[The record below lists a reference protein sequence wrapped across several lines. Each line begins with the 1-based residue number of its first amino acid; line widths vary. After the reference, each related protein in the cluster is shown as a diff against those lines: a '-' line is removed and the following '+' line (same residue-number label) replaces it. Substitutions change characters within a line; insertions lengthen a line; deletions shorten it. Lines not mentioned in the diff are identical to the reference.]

1 MRALLSWVSLGL
13 LLSLNFACSGDDTAS
28 GGEGSGTGTLSGQQ
42 PANRP
47 APGDPGPSNPGTSN
61 PGPSNPGPSNPGPS
75 DPFHPQPQPAHSTAN
90 QGFGYTMGLTAD
102 DRLAPGTVLASCHG
116 LPQGLDSPHA
126 GSCNPYTGD
135 TSCERALPVLCVR
148 KDESAAPGGFPYD
161 FYNGWAEGHLAA
173 TAPVIGASL
182 HGVEEADA
190 LCREQLGEGFRMA
203 EHHDAGGGWGLVG
216 WDDGLPA
223 GTRLWT
229 RINDQ
234 PGNCWDAGH

>member
-1 MRALLSWVSLGL
+1 MRSLLSWLSLAL
-13 LLSLNFACSGDDTAS
+13 LLSMNFACSGDDPAS
-28 GGEGSGTGTLSGQQ
+28 GGEGFGTGTLSGKQ
-42 PANRP
+42 PANGP
-47 APGDPGPSNPGTSN
+47 APGDPGPSNPG
-61 PGPSNPGPSNPGPS
+61 PS
-75 DPFHPQPQPAHSTAN
+75 DPLHPHPQPAPPTIN

-116 LPQGLDSPHA
+116 LPQGLDAPYA
-126 GSCNPYTGD
+126 GSCNPYSGD
-135 TSCERALPVLCVR
+135 TSCERALPILCVR
-148 KDESAAPGGFPYD
+148 KDESAAPQSGFPYD
-161 FYNGWAEGHLAA
+161 FYNGWVAGHLAA
-173 TAPVIGASL
+173 TAPVVGASL

-203 EHHDAGGGWGLVG
+203 EHHDAGGGWGFVG

-234 PGNCWDAGH
+234 PGNCWDASH